1 VITGELKSKIDR
13 VWDASQQLVLLDEVA
28 SDGWRVGVT
37 LPMLE
42 LARLRIRGLVR
53 FVEPTLRN
61 PVYNKQLTAHDL
73 APLSRCCSSAGPGG
87 RPTSTRLHS
96 SRRGSGCSSAP
107 SSGSPVK
114 LRPRPSAAI
123 STAAGSPSTRSGSSA

>member
-1 VITGELKSKIDR
+1 MITGELKSKIDR

-28 SDGWRVGVT
+28 SDGWWVDVT

-73 APLSRCCSSAGPGG
+73 APLEQMLLVSGAG
-87 RPTSTRLHS
+87 RE
-96 SRRGSGCSSAP
+96 ADID
-107 SSGSPVK
+107 
-114 LRPRPSAAI
+114 AAAQQ
-123 STAAGSPSTRSGSSA
+123 SEGLGLFVRSLVGLDR